1 MKSRRPVN
9 SAVRPLQ
16 SRMGIG
22 FVLMLWT
29 VLLGCAALPVSIALT
44 IWSSRNWRESR
55 STTKLLRPIGAALLP
70 FILLAYGGAA
80 FIGYAVWCER
90 VRHVD
95 PGIGDGWAVPV
106 ANNYS
111 FWMIDVP
118 ERGSLGKEDGSSAAV
133 ISDVVELAEMGDR
146 IIGRSAAK
154 GLFILN
160 TRSGELHAF
169 LESEAVQEEISP
181 LPTLESANDFY
192 IHRRW
197 GLLDLVAVT
206 LIGSLGL
213 ALVFLG
219 YRFFI
224 RPPLV
229 A

>member
-1 MKSRRPVN
+1 MIW
-9 SAVRPLQ
+9 A
-16 SRMGIG
+16 
-22 FVLMLWT
+22 
-29 VLLGCAALPVSIALT
+29 VLLGCAAVPVSIALT
-44 IWSSRNWRESR
+44 IRSSRNWRESK
-55 STTKLLRPIGAALLP
+55 STTKLFRPIGAALLP
-70 FILLAYGGAA
+70 FIILAYGGAA
-80 FIGYAVWCER
+80 LIGYAVWCER

-118 ERGSLGKEDGSSAAV
+118 EHGSLGKEDDSSAAV
-133 ISDVVELAEMGDR
+133 VSEVVELAEVGDR
-146 IIGRSAAK
+146 IIGRSTSK

-169 LESEAVQEEISP
+169 LESDAVKKEISA

-197 GLLDLVAVT
+197 ELLDLVAVT

-213 ALVFLG
+213 ALILLG

>member
-1 MKSRRPVN
+1 
-9 SAVRPLQ
+9 
-16 SRMGIG
+16 MGIG
-22 FVLMLWT
+22 FVLMIWA
-29 VLLGCAALPVSIALT
+29 VLLCCAAVPVSIALT
-44 IWSSRNWRESR
+44 IWSSRNWRESK
-55 STTKLLRPIGAALLP
+55 STTKLFRPIGAALLP

-118 ERGSLGKEDGSSAAV
+118 EHGSLTKDDGTRAPV
-133 ISDVVELAEMGDR
+133 ISDIVELAEVGDR
-146 IIGRSAAK
+146 IIGRSTSK

-169 LESEAVQEEISP
+169 LESDAVQKEISP
-181 LPTLESANDFY
+181 MPTLQSANAFY
-192 IHRRW
+192 IDHRW
-197 GLLDLVAVT
+197 GPLDLAAVT
-206 LIGSLGL
+206 VIGSLGAML
-213 ALVFLG
+213 LFVG

-224 RPPLV
+224 RPP
-229 A
+229 ARA